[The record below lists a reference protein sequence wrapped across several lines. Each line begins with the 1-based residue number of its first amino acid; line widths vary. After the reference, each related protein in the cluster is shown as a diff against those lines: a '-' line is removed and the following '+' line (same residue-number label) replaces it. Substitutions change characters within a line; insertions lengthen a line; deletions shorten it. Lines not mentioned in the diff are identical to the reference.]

1 MFSWQDKYHWDFSDE
16 GRSAPDK
23 GPAITGTKM
32 FRGGHFKNVVRE
44 TTQNGQDQ
52 KNPELP
58 TEIPVRMTFEYLL
71 LDREDIPDVDRLSSV
86 IEKCYSYM
94 KGKPK
99 VKMDDIEILEKAN
112 QKYLKSSPKVPVL
125 KISDYNTKGLT
136 SMNYESLMNNE
147 GITYDGNEDRGG
159 SFGFGKFAPYLLSP
173 VNTVL
178 YSSKTTDGKYLFQ
191 GRALLSTFEE
201 EGVRKQGT
209 SLFGNLS
216 EDGKRILPIDNP
228 LDVPAAFRRDE
239 PGTDLYILGF
249 EQSNEWKDQAVFSAL
264 ENFFYAIWKDKLEII
279 IKEDCELIEINS
291 GTLDTVI
298 AEYEEIA
305 KRYEEYRGFEFT
317 APAFWKVLNDP
328 RTIPVS
334 NPDFRNK
341 GEVLLYIL
349 MGEDVEGR
357 SVLQMRNSGM
367 KIRIVDNFK
376 RLPSFNGVMIATGAG
391 KESEDYNGNISK
403 FLREMESPAHNSW
416 ELEDIKKP
424 EIMKEAGK
432 VIKELHDWIRTTVVD
447 QMPKDDGTPIDA
459 FGLSKILPDV
469 TGSGDSVIEEDAVFN
484 FVPLPVEVK
493 KGDKERPARKIKKK
507 VNGRGKKPDPDP
519 KPRPEPDPDR
529 EKKHRDNHQREK
541 VVAKPVKLQK
551 VSSPYISEKKKYKIS
566 FISPIDAKDLLLE
579 INVSGDDST
588 TFESSTTNASFKGKR
603 LQIKDGFVHVP
614 NVKGNEKTILDIV
627 IAESE
632 ECALEVKAYVKN

>member
-44 TTQNGQDQ
+44 TTQNGVDQ
-52 KNPELP
+52 KNPELS

-71 LDREDIPDVDRLSSV
+71 LDREDVPGVDRLSSV
-86 IEKCYSYM
+86 IDKCYSYM
-94 KGKPK
+94 KRKPK

-112 QKYLKSSPKVPVL
+112 QKHLKTSPKVPAL
-125 KISDYNTKGLT
+125 KISDYKTKGLT
-136 SMNYESLMNNE
+136 SINYENLMNNE

-201 EGVRKQGT
+201 EGVRKQGI
-209 SLFGNLS
+209 SLFGYVS
-216 EDGKRILPIDNP
+216 EDGKKILPIDNP
-228 LDVPAAFRRDE
+228 LDVPAVFRRDE

-249 EQSNEWKDQAVFSAL
+249 DRSDDWKDQAVFSAL
-264 ENFFYAIWKDKLEII
+264 ENFFYAIWKDRLEIV
-279 IKEDCELIEINS
+279 IKEDHELIEINS

-298 AEYEEIA
+298 SEYEEKA
-305 KRYEEYRGFEFT
+305 KRYEEYRDFEFT
-317 APAFWKVLNDP
+317 APHFWRVLNDP
-328 RTIPVS
+328 RTVFVS
-334 NPDFRNK
+334 DPDFRKK

-349 MGEDVEGR
+349 MGENVEGR
-357 SVLQMRNSGM
+357 FVLQMRNSGM

-376 RLPSFNGVMIATGAG
+376 RLPPFNGVMIATGAG
-391 KESEDYNGNISK
+391 KETEDFNGNISK
-403 FLREMESPAHNSW
+403 FLHLMESPAHNSW

-424 EIMKEAGK
+424 EIVSEARK
-432 VIKELHDWIRTTVVD
+432 VIESLHNWIRNTVVE

-469 TGSGDSVIEEDAVFN
+469 TGSGDSMMEEAAVFN
-484 FVPLPVEVK
+484 FVPLPVKIEE
-493 KGDKERPARKIKKK
+493 GDKDQPARKIKEK
-507 VNGRGKKPDPDP
+507 VNGRGRKPDPDP
-519 KPRPEPDPDR
+519 KPRPVPDPNR
-529 EKKHRDNHQREK
+529 EIKPRNNHQREK
-541 VVAKPVKLQK
+541 VVAKQIRLQK
-551 VSSPYISEKKKYKIS
+551 VSTPYLTEKKAYKLS
-566 FISPIDAKDLLLE
+566 FISPTDADDLLLE

-588 TFESSTTNASFKGKR
+588 TFETSVISAFSMGKR
-603 LQIKDGFVHVP
+603 LQIKDGFIHVP
-614 NVKGNEKTILDIV
+614 NVKRNEKTALEIV
-627 IAESE
+627 LAESE
-632 ECALEVKAYVKN
+632 ECALEVKAYVKS

>member
-1 MFSWQDKYHWDFSDE
+1 MFSWQEKYHWDFSDE

-52 KNPELP
+52 KNPDIAP
-58 TEIPVRMTFEYLL
+58 EIPVRMTFEYILM
-71 LDREDIPDVDRLSSV
+71 DREDIPGIDRLSEV
-86 IEKCYSYM
+86 IGKCYSYM
-94 KGKPK
+94 EGKPK
-99 VKMDDIEILEKAN
+99 VKMDDINILENAN
-112 QKYLKSSPKVPVL
+112 QKYLKASPKVPVL
-125 KISDYNTKGLT
+125 KISDYRTKGLT
-136 SMNYESLMNNE
+136 PMNYESLMNNE

-178 YSSKTTDGKYLFQ
+178 YSSRTTDGTYLFQ
-191 GRALLSTFEE
+191 GRALLSTFKEDE
-201 EGVRKQGT
+201 IRKQGI
-209 SLFGNLS
+209 SLFGHVS
-216 EDGKRILPIDNP
+216 DDGMRILPIDDP
-228 LDVPAAFRRDE
+228 LDVPAVFRRDE

-249 EQSNEWKDQAVFSAL
+249 ERTDDWMDQAVFSAL
-264 ENFFYAIWKDKLEII
+264 ENFFYAIWKNKLEIFVKEEDKKVEITSSTLETI
-279 IKEDCELIEINS
+279 I
-291 GTLDTVI
+291 GQ
-298 AEYEEIA
+298 YEEIA
-305 KRYEEYRGFEFT
+305 KSYEEYRGVEFT
-317 APAFWKVLNDP
+317 APMFWRVLNDP
-328 RTIPVS
+328 RTVFIS
-334 NPDFRNK
+334 DPDFRKK

-367 KIRIVDNFK
+367 KIRIVSNFN
-376 RLPSFNGVMIATGAG
+376 RLPPFNGVMIATGAG
-391 KESEDYNGNISK
+391 KEAEDYHGNISK

-416 ELEDIKKP
+416 EIEDIKKP
-424 EIMKEAGK
+424 DIVDEARR
-432 VIKELHDWIRTTVVD
+432 VLEALHSWIRKTVVD

-469 TGSGDSVIEEDAVFN
+469 TGAGDSKLEEDAVFN
-484 FVPLPVEVK
+484 FIPLPV
-493 KGDKERPARKIKKK
+493 DAKEGTKDHQPRPIKKK

-519 KPRPEPDPDR
+519 TPRPEPDPDR
-529 EKKHRDNHQREK
+529 EKQHRDNHQREK
-541 VVAKPVKLQK
+541 VVAKPVRLKK
-551 VSSPYISEKKKYKIS
+551 VSTPYLFERKAYKVS

-579 INVSGDDST
+579 INVSGDDSS
-588 TFESSTTNASFKGKR
+588 TFESIATNASAGGRR

-614 NVKGNEKTILDIV
+614 NVKKDEKTVLEIA

-632 ECALEVKAYVKN
+632 ECALEVKAYVKS

>member
-1 MFSWQDKYHWDFSDE
+1 MFIWQDKYYWDFSDE

-32 FRGGHFKNVVRE
+32 FRGGHFKNVIRE

-71 LDREDIPDVDRLSSV
+71 LDREDIPGVDRLSSV

-112 QKYLKSSPKVPVL
+112 QKYLKASTKVPVL
-125 KISDYNTKGLT
+125 KISDYKTKGLS

-178 YSSKTTDGKYLFQ
+178 YSSKTSDGKYLFQ

-201 EGVRKQGT
+201 DGDRKQGT
-209 SLFGNLS
+209 SLFGYVS
-216 EDGKRILPIDNP
+216 EDGRRILPIDNP
-228 LDVPAAFRRDE
+228 QDVPAAFRRDE

-249 EQSNEWKDQAVFSAL
+249 DRSDDWKDQAVFSAL
-264 ENFFYAIWKDKLEII
+264 ENFFYAIWKDKLEIV
-279 IKEDCELIEINS
+279 IKEGNEQIEINS
-291 GTLDTVI
+291 DTLDTVI
-298 AEYEEIA
+298 TEYEEKA
-305 KRYEEYRGFEFT
+305 KRYEEYRCFEFT
-317 APAFWKVLNDP
+317 APIFWRVLNDP
-328 RTIPVS
+328 RTVFVS
-334 NPDFRNK
+334 DHDFRKK

-357 SVLQMRNSGM
+357 FVLQMRNSGM

-376 RLPSFNGVMIATGAG
+376 RLPPFNGVLIATGAG
-391 KESEDYNGNISK
+391 KETEDYKNNISK

-416 ELEDIKKP
+416 ELEDVKKP
-424 EIMKEAGK
+424 EIVGEAKK
-432 VIKELHDWIRTTVVD
+432 VIESLHTWIRSTVVD

-459 FGLSKILPDV
+459 FGLNKILPDV
-469 TGSGDSVIEEDAVFN
+469 TGSGDSKIEEAAVFN
-484 FVPLPVEVK
+484 FVPLPVETK
-493 KGDKERPARKIKKK
+493 EGSKERPAREII
-507 VNGRGKKPDPDP
+507 VNGRGKPDPDS
-519 KPRPEPDPDR
+519 DPDR
-529 EKKHRDNHQREK
+529 KIKHPNNHRNNHPKGK
-541 VVAKPVKLQK
+541 VVAKQIRLQK
-551 VSSPYISEKKKYKIS
+551 VRTPYLDEKKAYKVS
-566 FISPIDAKDLLLE
+566 FISPTDADDLLLK

-588 TFESSTTNASFKGKR
+588 TFESSATSASSKGKR
-603 LQIKDGFVHVP
+603 LQIKDGFIHVP
-614 NVKGNEKTILDIV
+614 NVKRNEKTALEIV

-632 ECALEVKAYVKN
+632 ECALEVKAYVKS